1 NEAQQIQEC
10 GKAVRGSSQLQWPA
24 RRETKAI
31 VGMMM
36 NEKCAAEMIK
46 AAPTRTPN
54 RVNMRTPFTRIAGTW
69 ICQVIEFFLNMLI
82 IICAGVPYSNT
93 GRYRDIANLGGIYY
107 YYYGGA
113 QAFTAQEAAQVQQL
127 DDRFYQLK
135 IPPYIFT
142 MAAGG
147 ALMAYAL
154 AVLALGVFRVP
165 FRRPPVLLVESVL
178 DGLIS
183 LGYVPAVAF
192 YFIKLKEIYN
202 NQICKDR
209 EAMYK
214 SKGLQAS
221 ECTFSGTDVAEGL
234 FGVMGTLVFCLSA
247 VLAVKAFRAVR
258 KMRQPREVD
267 DNF

>member
-1 NEAQQIQEC
+1 
-10 GKAVRGSSQLQWPA
+10 
-24 RRETKAI
+24 
-31 VGMMM
+31 MMK

-113 QAFTAQEAAQVQQL
+113 QAFTPQEAAQVQQL

-165 FRRPPVLLVESVL
+165 FRQPPVLLVESVL

-214 SKGLQAS
+214 SKGFQAS